1 MIVKTKNHELK
12 QAFKT
17 SRFNEKRNNQRNYL
31 GSYFSEHSE
40 GVKNVVSKR

>member
-1 MIVKTKNHELK
+1 MIVKAKNYEVK

-17 SRFNEKRNNQRNYL
+17 SYFNEKRNNQRNNL